1 MRTTLR
7 LKGKQQITPKFS
19 EEQAEK
25 CRVPN
30 SKIMLSFG
38 CVTSNKNY
46 NFRYFKKDIRK
57 NLNTR
62 EALDELLEKITS
74 LTWAEAS
81 NLSKHEI
88 GGFELIPFEQM
99 TPIQIN
105 NLDITKDTGIYVFRF
120 NSNACRLCGVKDKY
134 CNVLYII
141 AYDFSFKLYNHG
153 S

>member
-1 MRTTLR
+1 MK
-7 LKGKQQITPKFS
+7 LKGKTQITPKFS
-19 EEQAEK
+19 EEIAEK

-38 CVTSNKNY
+38 CVTSNKKY
-46 NFRYFKKDIRK
+46 NFGYFKKDIRK

-81 NLSKHEI
+81 NLSKSEI

-99 TPIQIN
+99 TPIQIK
-105 NLDITKDTGIYVFRF
+105 NLDITKDTGIYTFRF
-120 NSNACRLCGVKDKY
+120 NSNTCRLCGIKDKY

-141 AYDFSFKLYNHG
+141 AYDFCFKLYNHG